1 MGRRWELGRP
11 QIILSPFR
19 LVCPCVDEYQ
29 HYVEL
34 FLNGICLNKNCF
46 IGALLT
52 KERDNDEQRSS
63 WMFLQAVCSCTLA
76 YEPAYLA
83 CVESLHLSDSV
94 QS

>member
-1 MGRRWELGRP
+1 
-11 QIILSPFR
+11 
-19 LVCPCVDEYQ
+19 
-29 HYVEL
+29 
-34 FLNGICLNKNCF
+34 
-46 IGALLT
+46 LLT